1 MSYDLDDTIAAIAT
15 ARGGAARG
23 IVRLSGPD
31 TVTLVSRCFTSH
43 DTSLADVKRPTVIQG
58 TLSVSEIRQPLP
70 CDVYLWPSRRSY
82 TREPVAEL
90 HTLGSPPLLEAV
102 LATLCDA
109 GVRVAEPGEFTMRAF
124 LAGRLDLTQAEAVL
138 GVIDADQ
145 GGQLAVALAQLAG
158 GIARP
163 MTEVRDTLLD
173 LLAELEA
180 GLDFVDEDIEF
191 ISARQLGRQ
200 LAAAST
206 AVAATALQMASRSES
221 TDAVRVVLLGEPNV
235 GKSSLFNALA
245 ELNALTEKS
254 TRREAPAIVSK
265 QPGTTRDYLTAR
277 IDLQGI
283 ACQLVDT
290 AGIEPDGP
298 PDRPSG
304 TISGAAQQMTTDA
317 LRRAN
322 IQLLCFDATRSSGD
336 PRFPPPPMAA
346 GDLRQIFVATK
357 ADAASEADLHRMC
370 SGDPTVVVTSS
381 RTGRGLSQLSTAIRE
396 AAASC
401 DPGHVVTGT
410 AVRCRASL
418 RLAAASLDRA
428 RQIVA
433 EFGGEELV
441 SAEVRTA
448 LAELGKVVGAVYTDD
463 LLDRIFSRFCIG
475 K

>member
-31 TVTLVSRCFTSH
+31 TVTLVSRCFTSCE
-43 DTSLADVKRPTVIQG
+43 TPLSDVKRPTVVRG
-58 TLSVSEIRQPLP
+58 TLSISEIRQPLP

-102 LATLCDA
+102 LAMLCAA
-109 GVRVAEPGEFTMRAF
+109 GVRAAEPGEFTMRAF

-138 GVIDADQ
+138 GVIDADH

-191 ISARQLGRQ
+191 ISACQLDRQ
-200 LAAAST
+200 LAAASA

-221 TDAVRVVLLGEPNV
+221 IDAVCVVLLGEPNV
-235 GKSSLFNALA
+235 GKSSLFNALT
-245 ELNALTEKS
+245 ELNALAEKS
-254 TRREAPAIVSK
+254 TRYEAPALVSK
-265 QPGTTRDYLTAR
+265 QPGTTRDYLTAQL
-277 IDLQGI
+277 DLQGI

-290 AGIEPDGP
+290 AGIEPEGP
-298 PDRPSG
+298 PDRPSE
-304 TISGAAQQMTTDA
+304 TISGASQQMTTDA
-317 LRRAN
+317 GRRAN
-322 IQLLCFDATRSSGD
+322 IQLLCFDATRSTSGKC
-336 PRFPPPPMAA
+336 FPPPTAL

-357 ADAASEADLHRMC
+357 ADAASEADLLRMC
-370 SGDPTVVVTSS
+370 SGGSTVVVTSS
-381 RTGRGLSQLSTAIRE
+381 HTGRGLNQLRTAIHE
-396 AAASC
+396 AAVSC
-401 DPGHVVTGT
+401 EPGHVVTGT
-410 AVRCRASL
+410 AVRCRDSL
-418 RLAAASLDRA
+418 RLAAASLERA

-433 EFGGEELV
+433 QGGGEELV